1 MNDEDSN
8 EGQLTREAKFPAE
21 RNPKRDLD
29 SKFWKEVNT
38 LGSKSLFTGLALIVW
53 LSILDPEATYS
64 KIHPFQTNFQRNYGG
79 DVVITS

>member
-8 EGQLTREAKFPAE
+8 EDQLTREAKFPAE

-38 LGSKSLFTGLALIVW
+38 IGSKSLFTGLALIV
-53 LSILDPEATYS
+53 
-64 KIHPFQTNFQRNYGG
+64 
-79 DVVITS
+79 